1 MTRKVTR
8 KEAFRVFFLV
18 KGHIDVSEETAYAC
32 YDGYFKR
39 LWYNQEAWIR
49 EEAFEKTYSGVVKR

>member
-1 MTRKVTR
+1 MIRNVTR

-18 KGHIDVSEETAYAC
+18 KGHIDVSEKTAYAC
-32 YDGYFKR
+32 YDSYFKR
-39 LWYNQEAWIR
+39 LWYSQEAWTR